1 MRVESLTV
9 EVAGGRRILGPISLD
24 LRSGEWAVLVGP
36 NGAGKTTLCHVLA
49 HSLRPSTGS
58 VLNGATV
65 GLLAQAPPRPMGL
78 TALEYALLGVH
89 GWAGPGD
96 LVVARAEEALVR
108 CGVAPNQRT
117 ETLSGGEF
125 RKAGIARLLSLSP
138 EVMILDE
145 PTAGLDP
152 QARIEI
158 FELLDELRGERAL
171 LTVMHDL
178 STAAQFGER
187 MLILDE
193 GTVVADG
200 APDSVIASP
209 ELVATFGD
217 SVRLVEV
224 DGRLIPVMVR

>member
-9 EVAGGRRILGPISLD
+9 EVDGGQRILGPLD
-24 LRSGEWAVLVGP
+24 LELESGEWAVLVGP

-49 HSLRPSTGS
+49 HSLQPATGQ
-58 VLNGATV
+58 VINGATV

-78 TALEYALLGVH
+78 TALEYALLGAN
-89 GWAGPGD
+89 GWSAPGD
-96 LVVARAEEALVR
+96 RVVRSAEDALLR
-108 CGVAPNQRT
+108 CGVPPGQRT

-125 RKAGIARLLSLSP
+125 RKAGIARLLTLAP

-158 FELLDELRGERAL
+158 FELLDGLRGERAL

-193 GTVVADG
+193 GVLVADG
-200 APDSVIASP
+200 KPDDVIAGP
-209 ELVATFGD
+209 GLAATFGD
-217 SVRLVEV
+217 AVRLVEV

>member
-1 MRVESLTV
+1 MRVESVTV
-9 EVAGGRRILGPISLD
+9 EVNGGRRILGPVSFD

-49 HSLRPSTGS
+49 HSIAPAGGS

-65 GLLAQAPPRPMGL
+65 GLLAQSPPRPIGL

-89 GWAGPGD
+89 GWAGPD
-96 LVVARAEEALVR
+96 DTVVGRAEDALVR
-108 CGVAPNQRT
+108 CGVNPGQRT

-125 RKAGIARLLSLSP
+125 RKAGIARLLTLSP

-158 FELLDELRGERAL
+158 FELLDKLRGERAL

-187 MLILDE
+187 MLILDQ
-193 GTVVADG
+193 GTLVADG
-200 APDSVIASP
+200 VPDSVIGSP
-209 ELVATFGD
+209 ALVATFGD
-217 SVRLVEV
+217 AVRLVDV
-224 DGRLIPVMVR
+224 DGRVIPVMVR